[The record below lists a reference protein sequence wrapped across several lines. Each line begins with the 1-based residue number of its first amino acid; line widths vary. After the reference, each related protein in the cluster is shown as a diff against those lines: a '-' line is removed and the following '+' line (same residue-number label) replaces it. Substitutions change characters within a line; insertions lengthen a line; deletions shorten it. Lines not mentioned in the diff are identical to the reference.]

1 MQNLNRS
8 NSFSFSFVAIL
19 VVVTTGLMIAVSI
32 PTIQSWQTAQ
42 IDKLLAEA
50 NQSEEPASKQAKLK
64 QAATIGI
71 NDPVAIE
78 ALANSY
84 WQIGEYNK
92 AIGTYQSSWTG
103 INDIYLGTASL
114 KSSQPQLAKSF
125 FSNSDK
131 AGESAESQAGLASVA
146 YIENRVDEGCNHAD
160 RAAKLNLS
168 SAVANQAVQVCSVL
182 NTTSTLAE
190 KEQTYLLIN
199 NYIYDLG
206 LARLESV
213 ANKSSTDWLLLAVTY
228 ASRGELVKAENT
240 VQSGLAQSPSDQT
253 LLRLAIKLID
263 ANGKAGESST
273 YQNRLEDLQFE
284 KFQN

>member
-1 MQNLNRS
+1 M
-8 NSFSFSFVAIL
+8 
-19 VVVTTGLMIAVSI
+19 VVTAGLIIAVSI

-50 NQSEEPASKQAKLK
+50 YQSKEPASKQAKLE

-146 YIENRVDEGCNHAD
+146 YIEKRVDEGCNHAD

-182 NTTSTLAE
+182 NATSTLAE

-206 LARLESV
+206 LDRLEAV

-228 ASRGELVKAENT
+228 ASRGELEKAENT
-240 VQSGLAQSPSDQT
+240 VQSGLVQSPSNQT
-253 LLRLAIKLID
+253 LLRLAIKLKD
-263 ANGKAGESST
+263 ANGKAGENST